1 MYDYTNITARTIPEA
16 HRRLV
21 YRVWNFGDEL
31 VDQRND
37 AIRELLNVVV
47 RINTDDCS
55 HVPGFERM
63 DKDFADAL
71 VNEEKALEYGKR
83 FVYAYGDRLHFED
96 QLKNLIELL
105 RTNPE
110 SRRAYIPIY
119 QPKDNAKY
127 GPEDVPCWTSL
138 QFLIRNNK
146 LHMTDYF
153 RSNDIFL
160 AMPSDL
166 YGARYLQHY
175 IAKSLGVDV
184 GTFTHVIGSAH
195 IRMTDEDAV
204 KAFLKV

>member
-16 HRRLV
+16 HRKAV

-37 AIRELLNVVV
+37 SIRELLNVVI

-55 HVPGFERM
+55 HVHGFERM
-63 DKDFADAL
+63 DNDFAEAL
-71 VNEEKALEYGKR
+71 VNKEKAIEYGKK

-96 QLKNLIELL
+96 QLNNLIELL
-105 RTNPE
+105 KENPE

-119 QPKDNAKY
+119 QPKDND

-138 QFLIRNNK
+138 QFLIRDNK

-153 RSNDIFL
+153 RSNDVFL

-175 IAKSLGVDV
+175 ISKTLGVDV
-184 GTFTHVIGSAH
+184 GTFTHFIVSAH

-204 KAFLKV
+204 LKFLS